1 MNLFDKESIFF
12 RGRYFSTKWTKNP
25 NLTKKPFFFFFFFF
39 GGGGGGGGG
48 GCVKGMGWGGGISV
62 RT

>member
-12 RGRYFSTKWTKNP
+12 RGRYFSTKLTKNP
-25 NLTKKPFFFFFFFF
+25 NLTKKNLFFFFFFFF
-39 GGGGGGGGG
+39 GGGGLS
-48 GCVKGMGWGGGISV
+48 KGMGWGGGISV